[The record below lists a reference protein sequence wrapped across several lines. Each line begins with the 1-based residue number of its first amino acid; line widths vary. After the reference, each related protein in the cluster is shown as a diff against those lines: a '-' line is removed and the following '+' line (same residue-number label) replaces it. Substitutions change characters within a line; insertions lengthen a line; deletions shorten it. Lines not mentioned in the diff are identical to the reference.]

1 MLTPFSP
8 QRLASLALACSL
20 LIAPFALPAWAQ
32 EQRSRLLTV
41 TGTGVQTIPTTI
53 TRVRLAVEVRGEDAA
68 VVQREVARQTAQ
80 VISLLRSQG
89 VERLQTTGLSLQP
102 RYESRDDQREPRLVG
117 YIGSNSVA
125 FRIAT
130 DAAGDLIDQAVGT
143 GVTRIDGV
151 EFLATDAAIEAARAE
166 ALRQATANARA
177 EAAIVLT
184 SLGLREQEITGI
196 QINSAGGDF
205 NPRIQANTMAFESA
219 DAIVGGDQTVRAS
232 VTLEIRY

>member
-1 MLTPFSP
+1 MLTRFSP
-8 QRLASLALACSL
+8 QRLAPLALACSL

-41 TGTGVQTIPTTI
+41 TGTGIETIPTTI
-53 TRVRLAVEVRGEDAA
+53 TRVSLAVEVRGEDAA

-80 VISLLRSQG
+80 VIALLRSQG

-102 RYESRDDQREPRLVG
+102 RYESRNDQREPRLVG

-130 DAAGDLIDQAVGT
+130 ESAGDVIDRAVGT

-151 EFLATDAAIEAARAE
+151 EFLATDAAMTTARAE

-184 SLGLREQEITGI
+184 ALGLREQEITRI
-196 QINSAGGDF
+196 QINDSGVDF
-205 NPRIQANTMAFESA
+205 SPRIQANTMAFEAA